1 VSKSGGGGGDQP
13 VQLQQ
18 DQIVIAAQPLELGL
32 ELPPPL
38 QDQLPAAGELA
49 TVEQQARNGGEVA
62 STSPNGTPAASDLKK
77 ARAAKT
83 FRAYLP
89 SQCHRTYSCVH
100 CRCVFYVVNKQL
112 TISY

>member
-1 VSKSGGGGGDQP
+1 MLKNNVDQP
-13 VQLQQ
+13 VQLPE
-18 DQIVIAAQPLELGL
+18 IVIAVQP
-32 ELPPPL
+32 
-38 QDQLPAAGELA
+38 QQELA
-49 TVEQQARNGGEVA
+49 GQEPEPQQLANVEQQARNGGEV

-100 CRCVFYVVNKQL
+100 CR
-112 TISY
+112 